1 MKTKK
6 FNRAQFADYIS
17 GYTVINLLNCICV
30 IIDKILP
37 RNETLMV
44 DFIAVSK
51 IFNSLLRSKLKH
63 TTHFP
68 DDKPVDVS
76 TENSE

>member
-6 FNRAQFADYIS
+6 FNRAQFAEYIS
-17 GYTVINLLNCICV
+17 GFTVMNLLNCICV
-30 IIDKILP
+30 ITDKLLP
-37 RNETLMV
+37 QNETLMS
-44 DFIAVSK
+44 DYSAMSK

-68 DDKPVDVS
+68 AEKHPAI
-76 TENSE
+76 NR

>member
-6 FNRAQFADYIS
+6 FNRAQFAEYIS

-30 IIDKILP
+30 ITDKLLP
-37 RNETLMV
+37 HNETLMV
-44 DFIAVSK
+44 DFVAMSK
-51 IFNSLLRSKLKH
+51 IFNSLLKSKLKH

-68 DDKPVDVS
+68 ESGNQDDSIKGI
-76 TENSE
+76 T